1 MTNYVKSTAFT
12 SKDTLPSGN
21 ALKIVKGAE
30 LDTEFNNLAVS
41 VATKADLLSPVF
53 TGTPTAPTAVGG
65 TSNTQLA
72 TTAFTTAAV
81 AAALQVMYPVGS
93 VYINASVS
101 TNPNTLFGFGTWV
114 AFGGGRVPVGITA
127 GDASFDVLEETGGSK
142 DSTLPSHTHTVSSS
156 GTTGGQSATH
166 NHGATS
172 TVTDP
177 GHSHTVGSGVDGGPP
192 DNGFWLRNQTGSLST
207 STATTG
213 VTVSTS
219 IGNASADHTHAVTVS
234 STAAAAGASPTN
246 TNLQPYIVVAMWKRT
261 A

>member
-41 VATKADLLSPVF
+41 VATKADLLSPAF

-72 TTAFTTAAV
+72 TTAFTTNAFQ
-81 AAALQVMYPVGS
+81 LMYPVGS

-127 GDASFDVLEETGGSK
+127 GDALFDALEETGGSK

-172 TVTDP
+172 TVSDP
-177 GHSHTVGSGVDGGPP
+177 GHAHNYTFREQTFAV
-192 DNGFWLRNQTGSLST
+192 TGSTIQAWEGTSTQAT

-219 IGNASADHTHAVTVS
+219 IGNASVDHNHAVTVS